1 MQGTIRSYDIAVREK
16 VIKRI
21 EDISTGVARAMDC
34 KVDLMIERSYAPV
47 VNHATETEHVR
58 RVATKWF
65 GKEHLSADDLPLM
78 ASEDFGYFIEDK
90 PGCFFTLG
98 TRKPGAELH
107 TLHSSDYDFNDDMVA
122 TGGYFWLRLLEDR
135 LQVHLF

>member
-1 MQGTIRSYDIAVREK
+1 MRGTIRSYDVAVREK

-21 EDISTGVARAMDC
+21 EEISTSVASAMDC
-34 KVDLMIERSYAPV
+34 KVDLMIDRSYAPV
-47 VNHATETEHVR
+47 VNHARETEHVR
-58 RVATKWF
+58 RVAEKWF
-65 GKEHLSADDLPLM
+65 GREHLSEEGLPLM
-78 ASEDFGYFIEDK
+78 ASEDFGYFIANK

-98 TRKPGAELH
+98 TRKPGTELK

-135 LQVHLF
+135 L